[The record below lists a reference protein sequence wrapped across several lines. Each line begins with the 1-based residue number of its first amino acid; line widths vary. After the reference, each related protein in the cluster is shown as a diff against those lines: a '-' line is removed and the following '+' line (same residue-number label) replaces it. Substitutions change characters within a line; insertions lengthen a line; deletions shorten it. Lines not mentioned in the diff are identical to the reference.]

1 MIERKFH
8 SNISFDK
15 VRLHSSERNKEWSTL
30 FELFKI
36 SLRDSDIRY
45 YPNLDEVYSKCRK
58 FFKCKNLILGLGS
71 DRCVKYFFEAN
82 QEYKKVVT
90 TDPSFPMYKVYSDML
105 NYEYVGVKYKDLLFP
120 EEDFLNSIT
129 EDSVVV
135 LSNPNTPI
143 AHNISLNF
151 IRKILD
157 KKVPTLIDEAY
168 IEFSDMPSCAH
179 LIKDFPNLYV
189 TRTFSKALGSAG
201 VRAGV
206 LLSNKDNI
214 EKVTQYRDM
223 YEVSGQTFKWVQT
236 IMSNK
241 QFADEYIQDVIDT
254 RIELIKK
261 LYFWGVNCI
270 PSQSNWIHV
279 KESDLPTLPD
289 NIIFRK
295 DCTIPERGDGW
306 VRLQITDNIK
316 DYEWIFK

>member
-8 SNISFDK
+8 KNISFDK
-15 VRLHSSERNKEWSTL
+15 VRLHSSERNKPWNTL

-36 SLRDSDIRY
+36 NLKDSDIRY
-45 YPNLDEVYSKCRK
+45 YPNLDKTYSKCRK

-90 TDPSFPMYKVYSDML
+90 TAPSFPMYKVYSDML
-105 NYEYVGVKYKDLLFP
+105 NYEYVGVEYEDLLFP
-120 EEDFLNSIT
+120 EEEFLNAIT

-143 AHNISLNF
+143 AHNISFDF
-151 IRKILD
+151 IRRILS

-206 LLSNKDNI
+206 LLSNKKNI

-223 YEVSGQTFKWVQT
+223 YELSGPTVKWMNIV
-236 IMSNK
+236 MDNYH
-241 QFADEYIQDVIDT
+241 YIQNYIDKVKET
-254 RIELIKK
+254 KKDIKK
-261 LYFWGVNCI
+261 VLDTKNITYIDSKSNWLHIKEPFEVPDKIVVRKNCI
-270 PSQSNWIHV
+270 
-279 KESDLPTLPD
+279 LPGSEYTWTRMSICSSV
-289 NIIFRK
+289 NF
-295 DCTIPERGDGW
+295 
-306 VRLQITDNIK
+306 
-316 DYEWIFK
+316 EWLNKL

>member
-1 MIERKFH
+1 
-8 SNISFDK
+8 
-15 VRLHSSERNKEWSTL
+15 
-30 FELFKI
+30 
-36 SLRDSDIRY
+36 
-45 YPNLDEVYSKCRK
+45 
-58 FFKCKNLILGLGS
+58 
-71 DRCVKYFFEAN
+71 
-82 QEYKKVVT
+82 
-90 TDPSFPMYKVYSDML
+90 MYKVYSDML

-120 EEDFLNSIT
+120 EQDFLNSIT

-214 EKVTQYRDM
+214 EKVTQYRD
-223 YEVSGQTFKWVQT
+223 
-236 IMSNK
+236 IC
-241 QFADEYIQDVIDT
+241 
-254 RIELIKK
+254 L
-261 LYFWGVNCI
+261 LYTS
-270 PSQSNWIHV
+270 PSPR
-279 KESDLPTLPD
+279 D
-289 NIIFRK
+289 
-295 DCTIPERGDGW
+295 
-306 VRLQITDNIK
+306 
-316 DYEWIFK
+316 